1 MVDKGLEILGTGI
14 GSLQNLLVGSNLLL
28 DGSLLNRSIGVAA
41 GLSVDDDAVGD
52 QGKTNNLDAAV
63 ASDNNLGDGRHTDN
77 IGTDLLQEAALGL
90 GLVRG
95 ARDKDVDTLVQE
107 LGDVQ
112 LLGSLVHKAAEAG
125 AVGIR
130 HGREAGA
137 KLSHVGSNQ
146 GVVAGHTGQVDVVL
160 NDADI
165 ADLEGR
171 VQTTG
176 SVGDYCRRKQERK
189 GGQQQ
194 DSQTCVRL

>member
-14 GSLQNLLVGSNLLL
+14 SSLQNLLVRGNHLL
-28 DGSLLNRSIGVAA
+28 DGALLSGGIGVAA
-41 GLSVDDDAVGD
+41 GLTVDNDAVGD

-63 ASDNNLGDGRHTDN
+63 ASDNNLGDGGHADN
-77 IGTDLLQEAALGL
+77 IGTDHLQEAALGL

-95 ARDKDVDTLVQE
+95 ARDKGVDTLVQE
-107 LGDVQ
+107 LGHGQ
-112 LLGSLVHKAAEAG
+112 LLGSLVHKAAETG
-125 AVGIR
+125 AVSIG
-130 HGREAGA
+130 HGGETGTE
-137 KLSHVGSNQ
+137 LGHVGSNQ

-176 SVGDYCRRKQERK
+176 SVGD
-189 GGQQQ
+189 
-194 DSQTCVRL
+194 